1 LSVTDALDR
10 RTRVGFGATVAS
22 PTAFTSTIDYT
33 FDAGDR
39 LTQAADSANG
49 TITRSYDGFDRLTQ
63 EASPQG
69 QVDYTYH
76 PNGLRAGMT
85 ATGQASVSYT
95 YDAANRLTTIAQG
108 TASVGFLY
116 DQADR
121 RTRVTLPNGLQLR
134 YAYDAASQLTQIQ
147 IHNGTAEVG
156 RIDYAYDTGGRRTSQ
171 SGTWARTGLPMAL
184 ASTVHDANNRLTQHN
199 GVALTHDTNG
209 NMTALGP
216 DTYSWNARNQ
226 LTAISGSSTA
236 SFQYDA
242 LGRRV
247 GKTINGT
254 ATSFLHDGWQIVR
267 ETEGANATGYLT
279 GLALDEVYRRST
291 PTGSHDYL
299 TDALGSIL
307 GLADSSQAITTSYTY
322 ERGSCAG
329 RRSHASR
336 RMSVRQGPLHGEGR
350 ARASGRLPLRAV
362 PATIGALLRVDQR
375 QARAA
380 APRR

>member
-1 LSVTDALDR
+1 
-10 RTRVGFGATVAS
+10 
-22 PTAFTSTIDYT
+22 
-33 FDAGDR
+33 
-39 LTQAADSANG
+39 
-49 TITRSYDGFDRLTQ
+49 
-63 EASPQG
+63 
-69 QVDYTYH
+69 
-76 PNGLRAGMT
+76 
-85 ATGQASVSYT
+85 
-95 YDAANRLTTIAQG
+95 
-108 TASVGFLY
+108 
-116 DQADR
+116 
-121 RTRVTLPNGLQLR
+121 
-134 YAYDAASQLTQIQ
+134 
-147 IHNGTAEVG
+147 
-156 RIDYAYDTGGRRTSQ
+156 
-171 SGTWARTGLPMAL
+171 MAL
-184 ASTVHDANNRLTQHN
+184 ASTTLDANNRLTQHN
-199 GVALTHDTNG
+199 GVSLTYDANG

-322 ERGSCAG
+322 EPYGGTTVQGAASANPMQYTGRENDGTGLYYYRNRYYSPMLSRFVSEDPIGLAGGVNLYGYVGGDPISLSDPTGLAPNCTNSRGRVTSAFTTRTIEQVLWSTQVPAPLATGLGPDMGPPERG
-329 RRSHASR
+329 RPRWRWEINYDWWMYEVGRKRFSEYLDEVRTTQWTRVCSEWRQIGRECGGTQPWFYFDESTFSTSEVMNSQLLREWTSSYSR
-336 RMSVRQGPLHGEGR
+336 RLYRISY
-350 ARASGRLPLRAV
+350 
-362 PATIGALLRVDQR
+362 
-375 QARAA
+375 
-380 APRR
+380 